1 MRARRMLTAA
11 AVAAAA
17 LLALAGVPAAPAA
30 EAPAAPAACTVEI
43 TTPKP
48 GDQVG
53 RSGKV
58 RGTARIPSGTHLWV
72 LAHMKDLVLEW
83 WPQGG
88 RPAVVEGEG
97 EWVIIAGYGVPDDVG
112 ELFEVAAVVVDA
124 NTNQRLMGWVKAGQD
139 SGQYPPI
146 QLPTP
151 VDGCVPVKVVVEKV
165 SH

>member
-1 MRARRMLTAA
+1 MRIHAFSIAGAA
-11 AVAAAA
+11 TVL
-17 LLALAGVPAAPAA
+17 LLAGIPVADAQ
-30 EAPAAPAACTVEI
+30 EASSGCTVEI

-58 RGTARIPSGTHLWV
+58 RGTAGIPSGTHLWV

-88 RPAVVEGEG
+88 RPAVIENGG
-97 EWVIIAGYGVPDDVG
+97 EWVIIAGYGVADDVG
-112 ELFEVAAVVVDA
+112 ELFEIAAVVVDA
-124 NTNQRLMGWVKAGQD
+124 NTNRRLLDWVKTGNET
-139 SGQYPPI
+139 GQYPPI
-146 QLPTP
+146 PLPTP
-151 VDGCVPVKVVVEKV
+151 VDACVPVKVVVEKV